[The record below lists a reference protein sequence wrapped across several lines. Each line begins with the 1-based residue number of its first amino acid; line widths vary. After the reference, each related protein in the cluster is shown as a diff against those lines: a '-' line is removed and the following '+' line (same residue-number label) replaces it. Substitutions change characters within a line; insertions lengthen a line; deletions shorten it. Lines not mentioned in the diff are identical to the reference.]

1 MTKKITI
8 IGGAGHIGLPLS
20 VLFANSNIK
29 VNCYDKNQA
38 LIKQCKKGIFPFK
51 EKNGKSQLQ
60 KAIKSKKIN
69 FISSP
74 DNTIKNS
81 DIIITIGT
89 PVDEFMNPITDL
101 IYKCL
106 DEIIPFVSNNSL
118 IILRSTV
125 YPGTTEMVQKYLK
138 KFKKN
143 LHVVYCLERVVQG
156 LAFEEINKLP
166 QVIAATSNEGKKR
179 ETKLFNKI
187 TKNFVYC
194 KPK

>member
-138 KFKKN
+138 KTFMMFIVLKEWYNVLLSKK
-143 LHVVYCLERVVQG
+143 L
-156 LAFEEINKLP
+156 INYHKLL
-166 QVIAATSNEGKKR
+166 QLLRMKVKK
-179 ETKLFNKI
+179 EQL
-187 TKNFVYC
+187 NFLIR
-194 KPK
+194 